1 VKETSTSLKIAALIL
16 RVVLLAISLSLLAPG
31 LFSQTSSPPDDVT
44 AQAMRFTTI
53 FGIIEQHHVDPVDP
67 DHAIFDGGIRGMLA
81 ALDPFC
87 AFLDRDQF
95 ELLKEQ
101 ARGEALGFG
110 SILYVMP
117 GKVLI
122 LQTAQGSPSWRA
134 GLGPG
139 DEITEINGQRVSH
152 LDLQSLVT
160 LLKGSRARPVR
171 LGVIHPGR
179 VVAEDFNLNPAEVA
193 LPSVDKVF
201 LWSPEIAYLHVSSF
215 EGKTPQEVAA
225 ALDRLGTPH
234 LKGLLLDLRDNH
246 GGMVDAAVG
255 VASLFLQPNELVL
268 TSRGRATPQKVYRT
282 SQPSRHYDLPVVVL
296 VNGNTAS
303 AAEVLAAALQEHD
316 RAIIAGEPTYGKGV
330 VQSVTELSEQT
341 GLALTSGQ
349 YFTPSG
355 RSIQRPLPGTALT
368 FASLDQPS
376 RPGEKTSEVAAGADS
391 SQPAQASPGATRA
404 FHTDNGRTVTAGGG
418 ITPDVTIP
426 GRTLDPWLALLTQ
439 RGYLTSYAEEYLT
452 THGKVP
458 ESFEPPP
465 EMLADLKVALEH
477 ERIRVPDEYW
487 ANDQDYLKLRL
498 KVELANL
505 VFGLA
510 RGDEIDTKGD
520 PQAQE
525 AAGLFPRIPQILKGR

>member
-1 VKETSTSLKIAALIL
+1 MKIPAPIL
-16 RVVLLAISLSLLAPG
+16 RVAFLAVPLFLLAPG
-31 LFSQTSSPPDDVT
+31 LFSQTSPAPPDDVT
-44 AQAMRFTTI
+44 AQAVRFTTL
-53 FGIIEQHHVDPVDP
+53 FGVIEQHHMEPVDP
-67 DHAIFDGGIRGMLA
+67 DHTIFDGGIRGMLA

-139 DEITEINGQRVSH
+139 DEIVEINGQRIAR
-152 LDLQSLVT
+152 LDFQSLVE
-160 LLKGSRARPVR
+160 LLKSSRSGPVR
-171 LGVIHPGR
+171 LGVIHPGK
-179 VVAEDFNLNPAEVA
+179 VVAEDFDLNPAEVA
-193 LPSVDKVF
+193 LPSVDKAF
-201 LWSPEIAYLHVSSF
+201 PWSPGIAYLHVSSF

-225 ALDRLGTPH
+225 ALDRLDAPH

-255 VASLFLQPNELVL
+255 VASLFLKPNELVL
-268 TSRGRATPQKVYRT
+268 TSRGRTVPEKVYRA
-282 SQPSRHYDLPVVVL
+282 SELPRHYDLPIVVL

-303 AAEVLAAALQEHD
+303 AAEVLAAPLQEHD

-330 VQSVTELSEQT
+330 VQTVTELGEQT
-341 GLALTSGQ
+341 GLALTTGQ

-355 RSIQRPLPGTALT
+355 RSIQRPLPGAALT

-376 RPGEKTSEVAAGADS
+376 GPREKTAEIAAGADS
-391 SQPAQASPGATRA
+391 GPAAARA
-404 FHTDNGRTVTAGGG
+404 FHTDDGRPVTPGGG

-426 GRTLDPWLALLTQ
+426 GRPIDPWLAFLNQ

-465 EMLADLKVALEH
+465 EMLANLRASLEH
-477 ERIRVPDEYW
+477 NRVRVPDEYW
-487 ANDQDYLKLRL
+487 SKDQGYLKLRL
-498 KVELANL
+498 KVELTNL

-510 RGDEIDTKGD
+510 RGDELETKGD
-520 PQAQE
+520 PQAQQ
-525 AAGLFPRIPQILKGR
+525 AADLFPRIPQLLRGH